1 MEDVHGDFAVR
12 YPTSMGTAH
21 CVDAIRR
28 AGKWRDDMVLSPLL
42 AEVA

>member
-1 MEDVHGDFAVR
+1 MEDVHGDFAVWN
-12 YPTSMGTAH
+12 PTTKGTAH

-28 AGKWRDDMVLSPLL
+28 AGKWRDDMVLSPPL